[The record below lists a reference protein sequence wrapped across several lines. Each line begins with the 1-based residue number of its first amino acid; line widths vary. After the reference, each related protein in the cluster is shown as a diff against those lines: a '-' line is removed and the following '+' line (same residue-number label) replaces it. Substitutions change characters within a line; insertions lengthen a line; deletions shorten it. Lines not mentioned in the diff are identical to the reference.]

1 MIGKEVYCV
10 AKASADR
17 TVPEIWDGPRG
28 NRTVAPSGVD
38 LSAGGLRVAP
48 FIWIGLGLRQEA
60 AAGRAQAVAGD
71 EACSAAPL
79 LLLCREVDDLRSD
92 LDTVFRQEL
101 VSGSCNFPGI
111 EIPDVL

>member
-1 MIGKEVYCV
+1 V
-10 AKASADR
+10 AIALWPPAESIYQRAAFGS
-17 TVPEIWDGPRG
+17 P
-28 NRTVAPSGVD
+28 
-38 LSAGGLRVAP
+38 P
-48 FIWIGLGLRQEA
+48 FIWIGLGLRKEA